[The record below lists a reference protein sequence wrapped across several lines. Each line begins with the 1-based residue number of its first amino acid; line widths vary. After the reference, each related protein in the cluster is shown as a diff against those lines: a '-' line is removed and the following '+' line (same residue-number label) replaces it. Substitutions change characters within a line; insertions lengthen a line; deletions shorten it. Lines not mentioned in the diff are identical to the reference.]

1 MKILFQLFF
10 TLWVFIGTGVFA
22 AVSARVGE
30 PLPNV
35 IFTMADDLG
44 YGDLGCY
51 GQKAIK
57 TPRLD
62 QMAKEG
68 MRFRQFY
75 AGNTVCA
82 PSRCV
87 LMTGLHMGHA
97 HVRGNAGGD
106 MSIQSLRDSDFT
118 VAELLKAAGYRTAL
132 CGKWGL
138 GDEVEGGR
146 TGLPRRQGFDFF
158 YGYLNQLHAHNYYP
172 EFLWRNEDKV
182 ELENEV
188 MPFGRVSAGFQGGYA
203 PERVDYSHD
212 LIMNQALA
220 FIRDHQETPFFL
232 YLPLTIPHANNEGT
246 RGTGNGQEV
255 PSLQPY
261 EDEKWSEQDKGQ
273 AAMITRMD
281 AGIGRLLDL
290 LRDLGIAENT
300 LVIFTSD
307 NGPHDEGGHSTERF
321 GPAGPLRGMKRD
333 LYEGG
338 IRVPMLAWWPGMV
351 PQNSISDHIGYFGD
365 LMATAAELSRQPVP
379 EGLDSVSFLPSL
391 KGDTA
396 SQAKHDYLYWEFYE
410 QGGKQAARLG
420 DWKAIRMP
428 MHTGPIEIYN
438 LRMDLGESRNLAK
451 ERPDLVEQAG
461 KIFDEAHR
469 RHPNWS
475 PRGSNRRVQPEPGDG
490 IIRF

>member
-1 MKILFQLFF
+1 M
-10 TLWVFIGTGVFA
+10 
-22 AVSARVGE
+22 
-30 PLPNV
+30 
-35 IFTMADDLG
+35 
-44 YGDLGCY
+44 
-51 GQKAIK
+51 
-57 TPRLD
+57 
-62 QMAKEG
+62 
-68 MRFRQFY
+68 
-75 AGNTVCA
+75 
-82 PSRCV
+82 
-87 LMTGLHMGHA
+87 
-97 HVRGNAGGD
+97 
-106 MSIQSLRDSDFT
+106 
-118 VAELLKAAGYRTAL
+118 
-132 CGKWGL
+132 
-138 GDEVEGGR
+138 
-146 TGLPRRQGFDFF
+146 
-158 YGYLNQLHAHNYYP
+158 
-172 EFLWRNEDKV
+172 
-182 ELENEV
+182 
-188 MPFGRVSAGFQGGYA
+188 
-203 PERVDYSHD
+203 
-212 LIMNQALA
+212 
-220 FIRDHQETPFFL
+220 
-232 YLPLTIPHANNEGT
+232 
-246 RGTGNGQEV
+246 
-255 PSLQPY
+255 
-261 EDEKWSEQDKGQ
+261 
-273 AAMITRMD
+273 
-281 AGIGRLLDL
+281 

-307 NGPHDEGGHSTERF
+307 NGPHDEGGHSTKRF